1 MLEAG
6 GTPQIDDVLA
16 AIEETTNMEHYYT
29 AEQLTK
35 LDERRQALGP
45 GGLRRAEQ
53 EWADA
58 IADMETER
66 QAGTDPADP
75 RVQAIA
81 ARWRELIAEFTG
93 GDEGIRGAL
102 GRMYEAEGA
111 EKPSRGM
118 VSEELATFVRR
129 TMAVP
134 R

>member
-1 MLEAG
+1 VLEAG
-6 GTPQIDDVLA
+6 GTRQVDDVLA
-16 AIEETTNMEHYYT
+16 AIEET
-29 AEQLTK
+29 
-35 LDERRQALGP
+35 
-45 GGLRRAEQ
+45 
-53 EWADA
+53 
-58 IADMETER
+58 